1 MLSSRLV
8 SIYQC
13 QTASRREAGAR
24 ARARACRG
32 GRDRGR
38 KWVWPSEEE
47 ERSRAGG
54 VGITRER
61 SGPRTRPC
69 AIHRHHS
76 CQTGLRLFSMRP
88 VMQIRAVRPNIS
100 QCGCAWTWTCV
111 GLSQRADPNPAQLQ
125 AAQTAANQSGSAN
138 PTGFRDYDQPE
149 HALFIV
155 TLKKNL
161 FC

>member
-54 VGITRER
+54 GGDYKGKVRAPHASVRDPSTPFLPDGIK
-61 SGPRTRPC
+61 
-69 AIHRHHS
+69 
-76 CQTGLRLFSMRP
+76 
-88 VMQIRAVRPNIS
+88 
-100 QCGCAWTWTCV
+100 
-111 GLSQRADPNPAQLQ
+111 
-125 AAQTAANQSGSAN
+125 
-138 PTGFRDYDQPE
+138 
-149 HALFIV
+149 AL
-155 TLKKNL
+155 
-161 FC
+161 